1 MKTTNKIVP
10 LILLIV
16 LTSCIGPKATSTQP
30 ISTITSSNY
39 DEKTNFT
46 TYSKLPF
53 GSISM
58 PGEWTK
64 SSYNQNSRQQ
74 FFKNEDDVSTAIAI
88 NKASSYSFYNS
99 NMNSNQIVKEFYE
112 WDSKYLADNIQG
124 SRSIIKID
132 NDNHFI
138 IWKLV
143 ANNEQHNLNNYY
155 LFGSENG
162 IIFNLYVATDDWTE
176 EQKIEYLVRAYNN
189 RKVGR

>member
-1 MKTTNKIVP
+1 
-10 LILLIV
+10 
-16 LTSCIGPKATSTQP
+16 
-30 ISTITSSNY
+30 
-39 DEKTNFT
+39 
-46 TYSKLPF
+46 
-53 GSISM
+53 M